1 MVNCSFFQFTPRDYI
16 KTHDSFGKAVRGGF
30 RCRMTDDRG
39 QRSEVRGQRTDDRGQ
54 MTEDRGQISAL
65 PPAKQTAG
73 QIARRNCADLVFKMR
88 VTEC

>member
-1 MVNCSFFQFTPRDYI
+1 
-16 KTHDSFGKAVRGGF
+16 
-30 RCRMTDDRG
+30 
-39 QRSEVRGQRTDDRGQ
+39 

-88 VTEC
+88 VTECWAILSFVSSSSSCSCSRLLSRFQYWGPEDEDDDEHELNTQYWG